1 MKGTPLTEA
10 TFNYIVDTFARD
22 EAKLLEIMQ
31 ARAQEAGVP
40 MIMISEEQA
49 RFLGMFLKAIR
60 AKRVLDIGTLFGY
73 SAAVMAKAIGD
84 DGEVVTLEYDPKHAQ
99 VARDN
104 FKHLDIENI
113 SLLQGAA
120 LDHMK
125 AMADGIYDFIII
137 DADKPN
143 YLNYLKEGLRIIKNG
158 GVIAGDN
165 AFAFGLLTEE
175 ITVANDDYPNVLA
188 IREFNKVFA
197 SEKSMFSA
205 VVPVGDGLVMGVVS
219 KTGI

>member
-10 TFNYIVDTFARD
+10 TFDYIVGTFASE
-22 EAKLLEIMQ
+22 EAKLLQVMQ
-31 ARAQEAGVP
+31 TRAAEAGVP

-49 RFLGMFLKAIR
+49 RFLGMFLKAINAR
-60 AKRVLDIGTLFGY
+60 RVLDIGTLFGY
-73 SAAVMAKAIGD
+73 SAAVMAKAVGPL
-84 DGEVVTLEYDPKHAQ
+84 GEVVTLEYDPKHAQ

-104 FKHLDIENI
+104 FKHLGIENI
-113 SLLQGAA
+113 SLLQGPA

-143 YLNYLKEGLRIIKNG
+143 YKNYLKEGLRLIRHG

-175 ITVANDDYPNVLA
+175 IKPDNPDYPNVLA
-188 IREFNKVFA
+188 IREFNRVFA
-197 SEKSMFSA
+197 SERSMFSA

-219 KTGI
+219 K

>member
-1 MKGTPLTEA
+1 MKGTPLNEA
-10 TFNYIVDTFARD
+10 TYNYIVDNFAAE

-31 ARAQEAGVP
+31 GRAAEAGVP

-49 RFLGMFLKAIR
+49 KFLGMFLKAIK

-73 SAAVMAKAIGD
+73 SAAVMARAIGP
-84 DGEVVTLEYDPKHAQ
+84 DGEVVTLEYDAKHAE
-99 VARDN
+99 VARHN
-104 FKHLDIENI
+104 FKHLHIENI
-113 SLLQGAA
+113 SLLQGPA

-125 AMADGIYDFIII
+125 TMADSIFDFIII

-143 YLNYLKEGLRIIKNG
+143 YQNYLNEGLRLIKNG

-165 AFAFGLLTEE
+165 AFAFGLLTEP
-175 ITVANDDYPNVLA
+175 IGADNPDYPNVLA
-188 IREFNKVFA
+188 IREFNKAFA
-197 SEKSMFSA
+197 AEGAMFSA

-219 KTGI
+219 K

>member
-10 TFNYIVDTFARD
+10 TFNYIVYNFAQD
-22 EAKLLEIMQ
+22 EATLLEIMRK
-31 ARAQEAGVP
+31 RAEDAGVP

-49 RFLGMFLKAIR
+49 RFIGMFLKAIK

-73 SAAVMAKAIGD
+73 SAAVMAKAIGN
-84 DGEVVTLEYDPKHAQ
+84 DGEVISLEFDSKHAQ

-104 FKHLDIENI
+104 FKHLGIENI
-113 SLLQGAA
+113 SLLQGPA
-120 LDHMK
+120 LEHMK
-125 AMADGIYDFIII
+125 TMADSIFDFIII

-143 YLNYLKEGLRIIKNG
+143 YQNYMREGLRLIRNG

-175 ITVANDDYPNVLA
+175 INPDNPDYPNVLA

-197 SEKSMFSA
+197 AESSMFSA

-219 KTGI
+219 K